1 MLSDVIYM
9 SPNYP
14 GKSNFPVPLK
24 GRGNFLLV
32 TMRSVRRHHQSA
44 YCSLCL
50 VWRNSNSSSKIDD
63 VIETERAQVAKRP
76 ETADSTL
83 YNLFSYS
90 VSSDPGVPKP
100 QQPGVLDGGHLHARL
115 RLAAEEERGGIQEG
129 QVV

>member
-14 GKSNFPVPLK
+14 GKSNLPAPLK
-24 GRGNFLLV
+24 GMGNFPLFA
-32 TMRSVRRHHQSA
+32 MRSVQRHHKSA

-50 VWRNSNSSSKIDD
+50 VWLNSNTSSKIDD
-63 VIETERAQVAKRP
+63 VIETEHAEVVKRP

-83 YNLFSYS
+83 SNLFSHS

-100 QQPGVLDGGHLHARL
+100 QQSGVLDGGHLHARL
-115 RLAAEEERGGIQEG
+115 
-129 QVV
+129 